1 MVPAVFFSEFGEG
14 SGSNRYLEIYNGTDT
29 ELDLGNFATA
39 NVGNEPNNPGEYEYW
54 NNFDSAATI
63 APGDVYVL
71 AHPDADPLILAEADM
86 LFNYISNG
94 DDGYCLVQGSENDYV
109 VLDCIYDWNGDPG
122 DGWDVAGVPN
132 GTRNH
137 TLIRKSTV
145 AIGNPN
151 WFSSA
156 LNK

>member
-1 MVPAVFFSEFGEG
+1 MDTDIHNYMGYASDLCYNQNGEGFSSQQSGRMHAWVEEALESQIVSQDPPPAIFFSEFGEG

-71 AHPDADPLILAEADM
+71 AHPDADP
-86 LFNYISNG
+86 
-94 DDGYCLVQGSENDYV
+94 CLLYTSPSPRD
-109 VLDCIYDWNGDPG
+109 L
-122 DGWDVAGVPN
+122 
-132 GTRNH
+132 
-137 TLIRKSTV
+137 STSRM
-145 AIGNPN
+145 P
-151 WFSSA
+151 SSA
-156 LNK
+156 